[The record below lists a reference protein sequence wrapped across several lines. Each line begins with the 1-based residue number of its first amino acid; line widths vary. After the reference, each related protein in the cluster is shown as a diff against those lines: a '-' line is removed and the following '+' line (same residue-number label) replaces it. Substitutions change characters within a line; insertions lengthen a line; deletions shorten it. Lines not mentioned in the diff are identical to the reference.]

1 MDFHFVKL
9 THARTYLTM
18 VDLKQK
24 PRFVCFADKDI
35 AGKYIDYASE
45 FRSKT
50 RIWPSLD
57 MSRDTRKLE
66 MDTMYT
72 TPWGRPEQIK
82 KYLDL
87 ETFDFGSLDKIAN
100 RANVSYFCIT
110 TFDVVYNNS
119 ESETMNMSGQ
129 EMDGNADLGEYS
141 EWLTSL
147 KTK

>member
-9 THARTYLTM
+9 THAGTYLTM

-24 PRFVCFADKDI
+24 PRFVCFADKSI

-66 MDTMYT
+66 MGAYT
-72 TPWGRPEQIK
+72 HPWGRPEQIK

-110 TFDVVYNNS
+110 TFDVVYNNA

-141 EWLTSL
+141 EWLINL

>member
-9 THARTYLTM
+9 THAGTYLTM

-24 PRFVCFADKDI
+24 PRFVCFADKSTG
-35 AGKYIDYASE
+35 GKYIDYASE

-50 RIWPSLD
+50 RIWPCLD

-66 MDTMYT
+66 MGIEETAPY
-72 TPWGRPEQIK
+72 GRPDQIK

-110 TFDVVYNNS
+110 TFDVVYNDA

-141 EWLTSL
+141 EWLIDL